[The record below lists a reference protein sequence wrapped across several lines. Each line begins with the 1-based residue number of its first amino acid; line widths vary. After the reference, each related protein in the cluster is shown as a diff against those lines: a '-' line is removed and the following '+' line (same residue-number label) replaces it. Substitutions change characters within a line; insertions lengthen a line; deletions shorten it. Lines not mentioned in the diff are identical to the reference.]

1 MAAGSHILGIEAI
14 ERVKKPKA
22 LEKTNK
28 HKLWPLSERDRKKK
42 KEKHCTFLSLHSELR
57 RVGGQTQPNLEAVLW
72 VACGHGNSG
81 KE

>member
-28 HKLWPLSERDRKKK
+28 HKLWPLSERDRKKRK
-42 KEKHCTFLSLHSELR
+42 KSIAPF
-57 RVGGQTQPNLEAVLW
+57 
-72 VACGHGNSG
+72 
-81 KE
+81 